1 MLERLSWKRLVF
13 ELILC
18 CIPAFLLGAF
28 LGHLPW
34 FLLASVTGLLIWHFW
49 NLLRLSWWLW
59 VDRSMTPPPG
69 SGSWEPL
76 LYGLHQMQ
84 MRNKK
89 RRRELGSLI
98 KRFRSG
104 AESLPDAVILTTEEG
119 TIFWCNGLAQQ
130 LLGLRWPDD
139 NGQNILNLLRYPE
152 FTLYLKKRDFTRPH
166 NLKLNNGR
174 HLEIRV
180 MPYSDKQWLMV
191 ARDVTQMHQLEG
203 ARRNFF
209 ANVSHELRTPLT
221 VLQGYL
227 EMMQEQTL
235 EGAPR
240 EKALHTMREQ
250 THRMEGLVKQLKV
263 NHAEAMKTITKHDR
277 ELMEKIRLYR
287 IQTQD
292 QRDELN
298 KEKEEL
304 ADQKKDL
311 EKKQEELQALEE
323 ENQKLIDELNVQSSE
338 TESDLA
344 AAEAAK
350 EDYVSQLDQ
359 LIADRNAQAEKE
371 EEARRQAEANQN
383 AANNNSGSG
392 NTSSGSGNTSDVL
405 NTGDLS
411 FSWPLAGYGYGSITQ
426 YFGGMFSG
434 SPHGGVDIG
443 VPYGTPIYAAESGQ
457 VISAEYHWSWGNN
470 VLIWHN
476 GTYST
481 RYAHCSSLAVSA
493 GEYVEKGQIVGY
505 VGSTG
510 QSTGNHLH
518 FEVYQNGTRVDPLN
532 FV

>member
-1 MLERLSWKRLVF
+1 
-13 ELILC
+13 
-18 CIPAFLLGAF
+18 
-28 LGHLPW
+28 PW
-34 FLLASVTGLLIWHFW
+34 FLLVAVTGLLVWHFW

-152 FTLYLKKRDFTRPH
+152 FTLYLKKRDFSRPH

-180 MPYSDKQWLMV
+180 MPYSDRQWLMV

-250 THRMEGLVKQLKV
+250 TFRMEGLVKQLLTLSKIEAAPSLALNDIIDVPMMLRVVEREAQTLSHNQHTLAFDVDNTLKVLGSEDELRSAISNLVYNAV
-263 NHAEAMKTITKHDR
+263 NHTPKGTHITVCWQHTLAGAEFSVEDNGPGIGPEHLPRLTERFYRVDKARSRQTGGSGLGLAIVKHAVSHH
-277 ELMEKIRLYR
+277 ESRLN
-287 IQTQD
+287 I
-292 QRDELN
+292 
-298 KEKEEL
+298 
-304 ADQKKDL
+304 
-311 EKKQEELQALEE
+311 
-323 ENQKLIDELNVQSSE
+323 
-338 TESDLA
+338 ESTLGKGTRFSFVIP
-344 AAEAAK
+344 ER
-350 EDYVSQLDQ
+350 
-359 LIADRNAQAEKE
+359 LIAKKRA
-371 EEARRQAEANQN
+371 
-383 AANNNSGSG
+383 
-392 NTSSGSGNTSDVL
+392 
-405 NTGDLS
+405 
-411 FSWPLAGYGYGSITQ
+411 
-426 YFGGMFSG
+426 
-434 SPHGGVDIG
+434 
-443 VPYGTPIYAAESGQ
+443 
-457 VISAEYHWSWGNN
+457 
-470 VLIWHN
+470 
-476 GTYST
+476 
-481 RYAHCSSLAVSA
+481 
-493 GEYVEKGQIVGY
+493 
-505 VGSTG
+505 
-510 QSTGNHLH
+510 
-518 FEVYQNGTRVDPLN
+518 
-532 FV
+532 

>member
-1 MLERLSWKRLVF
+1 VLERLSWKRLCF

-18 CIPAFLLGAF
+18 CIPALILGAVI
-28 LGHLPW
+28 GYLPW
-34 FLLASVTGLLIWHFW
+34 FLLAAVTGLLIWHFW

-104 AESLPDAVILTTEEG
+104 AESLPDAVVLTTEEG
-119 TIFWCNGLAQQ
+119 AMFWCNGLAQQ

-152 FTLYLKKRDFTRPH
+152 FAQYLKKRDFTRPH
-166 NLKLNNGR
+166 NLVMNNGR

-180 MPYSDKQWLMV
+180 MPYSDQQWLMV

-250 THRMEGLVKQLKV
+250 TQRMEGLVKQLLTLSRIEAAPTLALNETIDVPMMLRMLEREAQTLSQQQHQLTFEVDNSLKVRGSTDELRSAISNLVYNAV
-263 NHAEAMKTITKHDR
+263 NHTPPGTHITVRWQHAPTGAEFSVEDDGPGIGPEHIPRLTERFYRVDKARSRQTGGSGLGLAIVKHAINHHDS
-277 ELMEKIRLYR
+277 RLD
-287 IQTQD
+287 I
-292 QRDELN
+292 
-298 KEKEEL
+298 
-304 ADQKKDL
+304 
-311 EKKQEELQALEE
+311 
-323 ENQKLIDELNVQSSE
+323 
-338 TESDLA
+338 
-344 AAEAAK
+344 
-350 EDYVSQLDQ
+350 VSTPGKSTRFSFVIPER
-359 LIADRNAQAEKE
+359 LIAS
-371 EEARRQAEANQN
+371 
-383 AANNNSGSG
+383 NS
-392 NTSSGSGNTSDVL
+392 
-405 NTGDLS
+405 
-411 FSWPLAGYGYGSITQ
+411 A
-426 YFGGMFSG
+426 
-434 SPHGGVDIG
+434 
-443 VPYGTPIYAAESGQ
+443 
-457 VISAEYHWSWGNN
+457 
-470 VLIWHN
+470 
-476 GTYST
+476 
-481 RYAHCSSLAVSA
+481 
-493 GEYVEKGQIVGY
+493 
-505 VGSTG
+505 
-510 QSTGNHLH
+510 
-518 FEVYQNGTRVDPLN
+518 
-532 FV
+532 

>member
-250 THRMEGLVKQLKV
+250 THRMEGLVKQLLTLSKIEAAPSLALNDTIDVPMMLRVVEREAQTLSQKKHHLTFEVDNTLKVLGSEDELRSAISNLVYNAV
-263 NHAEAMKTITKHDR
+263 NHTPEGTNIVVRWHHAPAGAEFSVEDNGPGIAPEHIPRLTERFYRVDKARSRQTGGSGLGLAIVKHAVNHH
-277 ELMEKIRLYR
+277 ESRLD
-287 IQTQD
+287 IQSTLGKGT
-292 QRDELN
+292 RFSFVIPER
-298 KEKEEL
+298 
-304 ADQKKDL
+304 
-311 EKKQEELQALEE
+311 
-323 ENQKLIDELNVQSSE
+323 
-338 TESDLA
+338 
-344 AAEAAK
+344 
-350 EDYVSQLDQ
+350 
-359 LIADRNAQAEKE
+359 LIAKKIA
-371 EEARRQAEANQN
+371 
-383 AANNNSGSG
+383 
-392 NTSSGSGNTSDVL
+392 
-405 NTGDLS
+405 
-411 FSWPLAGYGYGSITQ
+411 
-426 YFGGMFSG
+426 
-434 SPHGGVDIG
+434 
-443 VPYGTPIYAAESGQ
+443 
-457 VISAEYHWSWGNN
+457 
-470 VLIWHN
+470 
-476 GTYST
+476 
-481 RYAHCSSLAVSA
+481 
-493 GEYVEKGQIVGY
+493 
-505 VGSTG
+505 
-510 QSTGNHLH
+510 
-518 FEVYQNGTRVDPLN
+518 
-532 FV
+532 